1 MKTHTTHTA
10 KSKSK
15 EIKNEIIFRENK
27 TSNIKI
33 TQTHTEIKKIIR
45 DELNNKQNKTEARV
59 RSHHCALPR
68 E

>member
-10 KSKSK
+10 KGKSK

-33 TQTHTEIKKIIR
+33 TQTHTEIKK
-45 DELNNKQNKTEARV
+45 NT
-59 RSHHCALPR
+59 S
-68 E
+68 